1 MKIVEL
7 LNRVRVPITNEEAD
21 VLGKFS
27 EQEIIKRADLDD
39 RENYIANQLVNKDV
53 LLRKNQNGQITYSK
67 KKHN

>member
-7 LNRVRVPITNEEAD
+7 LNRVQVPITNEEAD

-27 EQEIIKRADLDD
+27 EHEIIKRADLNE

-53 LLRKNQNGQITYSK
+53 LLRKNQNGQITYTK